1 MFSNVDYSV
10 LCVFGDK
17 LSNTKLKHSF
27 KTPFQ
32 SLNAALQ
39 GLEGVEVRHSE
50 TRKKITNSP
59 TVLRSYTKFSQKAYT
74 CLNLT
79 VVVLHVE
86 CGNGN

>member
-50 TRKKITNSP
+50 TRKK
-59 TVLRSYTKFSQKAYT
+59 SQT
-74 CLNLT
+74 RQQF
-79 VVVLHVE
+79 
-86 CGNGN
+86 CGVTQSSVKKRTHASI